1 MENMSLDS
9 LLNDLIAAKTEVE
22 RLKAEINSNVY
33 QERLEQEKAFNKAFA
48 KAQAEFKALSK
59 SMSAEFTTKA
69 GYLIAYSYAPMS
81 AIKDAVVPALNRNG
95 LAISH
100 YEKSGNGL
108 VSVVTVITHE
118 GGYSREWQSPAMVY
132 DAKDARSMRRVVSSL
147 RRYGTLNACGI
158 EESSSDDEHLEYVA
172 EQAEVSQ
179 METGQM
185 NDILQGDYLVKRIR
199 DGIEAALELG
209 ATSDQ
214 LKHWSEAQPSKSVL
228 MELSD
233 FITATKQDVKG

>member
-1 MENMSLDS
+1 MSC
-9 LLNDLIAAKTEVE
+9 KTEVE
-22 RLKAEINSNVY
+22 RLKAEMNSSVC

-69 GYLIAYSYAPMS
+69 GHLIAYSYAPMS
-81 AIKDAVVPALNRNG
+81 AIKDAVMPALNRNG

-172 EQAEVSQ
+172 EQAEVSK
-179 METGQM
+179 M

-199 DGIEAALELG
+199 DGIEVALELG

-228 MELSD
+228 KELSE
-233 FITATKQDVKG
+233 FITATKQA

>member
-1 MENMSLDS
+1 MENMSLES
-9 LLNDLIAAKTEVE
+9 LLNELVAAKTEVE
-22 RLKAEINSNVY
+22 RLKAEMNSSVC

-48 KAQAEFKALSK
+48 KAQAEFKSLSK
-59 SMSAEFTTKA
+59 SMSAEFTTKT
-69 GYLIAYSYAPMS
+69 GHLIAYSYAPMS
-81 AIKDAVVPALNRNG
+81 AIKDAVMPALNRNG

-179 METGQM
+179 M
-185 NDILQGDYLVKRIR
+185 NDVLQGDYLVKRIR
-199 DGIEAALELG
+199 DGIEVALELG

-214 LKHWSEAQPSKSVL
+214 LKHWSESQPSKSVL
-228 MELSD
+228 KELSD
-233 FITATKQDVKG
+233 FITATKNVN

>member
-1 MENMSLDS
+1 M
-9 LLNDLIAAKTEVE
+9 
-22 RLKAEINSNVY
+22 NSNVY

-59 SMSAEFTTKA
+59 SMTAEFTTKS
-69 GYLIAYSYAPMS
+69 GHLIAYSYAPMS
-81 AIKDAVVPALNRNG
+81 AIKDAVMPALNRNG

-179 METGQM
+179 MEIGQM
-185 NDILQGDYLVKRIR
+185 NDVLQGDYLVKRIR

-228 MELSD
+228 KELSD
-233 FITATKQDVKG
+233 FITATKQA

>member
-1 MENMSLDS
+1 MENMSLES
-9 LLNDLIAAKTEVE
+9 LLNELVAAKTEVE
-22 RLKAEINSNVY
+22 RLKAEMNSSVC
-33 QERLEQEKAFNKAFA
+33 QERLEQEKAFN
-48 KAQAEFKALSK
+48 KALSK
-59 SMSAEFTTKA
+59 SMSAEFTTKT
-69 GYLIAYSYAPMS
+69 GHLIAYSYAPMS
-81 AIKDAVVPALNRNG
+81 AIKDAVMPALNRNG

-179 METGQM
+179 MEIGQM
-185 NDILQGDYLVKRIR
+185 NDVLQGDYLVKRIR
-199 DGIEAALELG
+199 DGIEVALELG

-214 LKHWSEAQPSKSVL
+214 LKHWSESQPSKSVL
-228 MELSD
+228 KELSD
-233 FITATKQDVKG
+233 FITATKQA

>member
-59 SMSAEFTTKA
+59 SMSAELTTKS
-69 GYLIAYSYAPMS
+69 GHLIAYSYAPMS
-81 AIKDAVVPALNRNG
+81 AIKDAVMPALNRNG

-179 METGQM
+179 MEIGQM
-185 NDILQGDYLVKRIR
+185 NDVLQGDYLVKRIR

-228 MELSD
+228 KELSE
-233 FITATKQDVKG
+233 FITATKQA

>member
-1 MENMSLDS
+1 MEDS

-59 SMSAEFTTKA
+59 SMSAEFTTKT
-69 GYLIAYSYAPMS
+69 GHLIAYSYAPMS
-81 AIKDAVVPALNRNG
+81 AIKDAVMPALNRNG

-100 YEKSGNGL
+100 YEKSANGL

-185 NDILQGDYLVKRIR
+185 YLSIGMQKTKNRKKIP
-199 DGIEAALELG
+199 
-209 ATSDQ
+209 TQ
-214 LKHWSEAQPSKSVL
+214 LKRYLILFKICWI
-228 MELSD
+228 
-233 FITATKQDVKG
+233 ITSMILERLYLLNGC

>member
-1 MENMSLDS
+1 MEDS

-22 RLKAEINSNVY
+22 RLKAEIKSNVY

-59 SMSAEFTTKA
+59 SMSAEFTTKT
-69 GYLIAYSYAPMS
+69 GHLIAYSYAPMS
-81 AIKDAVVPALNRNG
+81 AIKDAVMPALNRNG

-100 YEKSGNGL
+100 YEKSANGL

-199 DGIEAALELG
+199 DGIVAALELG

-233 FITATKQDVKG
+233 FITATKQENVN

>member
-1 MENMSLDS
+1 MENMSLES
-9 LLNDLIAAKTEVE
+9 LLNELVAAKTEVE
-22 RLKAEINSNVY
+22 RLKAEMNSSVC

-69 GYLIAYSYAPMS
+69 GHLIAYSYAPMS
-81 AIKDAVVPALNRNG
+81 AIKDAVMPALNRNG

-172 EQAEVSQ
+172 EQAEVSK
-179 METGQM
+179 M

-199 DGIEAALELG
+199 DGIEVALELG

-214 LKHWSEAQPSKSVL
+214 LKHWSESQPSKSVL
-228 MELSD
+228 KELSD
-233 FITATKQDVKG
+233 FITATKQA

>member
-1 MENMSLDS
+1 MSLES
-9 LLNDLIAAKTEVE
+9 LLNELVAAKTEVE
-22 RLKAEINSNVY
+22 RLKAEMNSSVC

-48 KAQAEFKALSK
+48 KAQAEFKSLSK
-59 SMSAEFTTKA
+59 SMSAEFTTKT
-69 GYLIAYSYAPMS
+69 GHLIAYSYAPMS
-81 AIKDAVVPALNRNG
+81 AIKDAVMPALNRNG

-179 METGQM
+179 MEIGQM
-185 NDILQGDYLVKRIR
+185 NDVLQGDYLVKRIR
-199 DGIEAALELG
+199 DGIEVALELG

-214 LKHWSEAQPSKSVL
+214 LKHWSESQPSKSVL
-228 MELSD
+228 KELSD
-233 FITATKQDVKG
+233 FITATKQA

>member
-22 RLKAEINSNVY
+22 RLKAEMNSNVY

-59 SMSAEFTTKA
+59 SMTAEFTTK
-69 GYLIAYSYAPMS
+69 
-81 AIKDAVVPALNRNG
+81 
-95 LAISH
+95 
-100 YEKSGNGL
+100 SGHL
-108 VSVVTVITHE
+108 VITHE
-118 GGYSREWQSPAMVY
+118 GGYSREWQSPSMVY

-172 EQAEVSQ
+172 EVSQ

-185 NDILQGDYLVKRIR
+185 NDVLQGDYLVKRIR

-214 LKHWSEAQPSKSVL
+214 LKHWSESQPSKSVL
-228 MELSD
+228 KELSD
-233 FITATKQDVKG
+233 FITATKQA

>member
-1 MENMSLDS
+1 MENENMSLI
-9 LLNDLIAAKTEVE
+9 NELIAAKAEVE
-22 RLKAEINSNVY
+22 RLKAEMNSGVC

-48 KAQAEFKALSK
+48 KAQAEFKSLSK
-59 SMSAEFTTKA
+59 SMSAEFTTKT
-69 GYLIAYSYAPMS
+69 GHLIAYSYAPMS
-81 AIKDAVVPALNRNG
+81 AIKDAVMPALNRNG

-179 METGQM
+179 MEIGQM
-185 NDILQGDYLVKRIR
+185 NDVLQGDYLVKRIR
-199 DGIEAALELG
+199 DGIEVALELG

-214 LKHWSEAQPSKSVL
+214 LKHWSESQPSKSVL
-228 MELSD
+228 KELSD
-233 FITATKQDVKG
+233 FMTATKQA

>member
-1 MENMSLDS
+1 MSLES
-9 LLNDLIAAKTEVE
+9 LLNELVAAKTEVE
-22 RLKAEINSNVY
+22 RLKAEMNSSVC

-69 GYLIAYSYAPMS
+69 GHLIAYSYAPMS
-81 AIKDAVVPALNRNG
+81 AIKDAVMPALNRNG

-158 EESSSDDEHLEYVA
+158 EESSSDDEHLEYVV
-172 EQAEVSQ
+172 EQAEVSK
-179 METGQM
+179 M

-199 DGIEAALELG
+199 DGIEVALELG

-214 LKHWSEAQPSKSVL
+214 LKHWSESQPSKSVL
-228 MELSD
+228 KELSD
-233 FITATKQDVKG
+233 FITATKQA

>member
-22 RLKAEINSNVY
+22 RLKAEMNSNVY

-69 GYLIAYSYAPMS
+69 GHLIAYSYAPMS
-81 AIKDAVVPALNRNG
+81 AIKDAVMPALNRNG

-147 RRYGTLNACGI
+147 KRYGTLNACGI

-179 METGQM
+179 MEIGQM
-185 NDILQGDYLVKRIR
+185 NDVLQGDYLVKRIR

-228 MELSD
+228 KELSE
-233 FITATKQDVKG
+233 FITATKQA

>member
-1 MENMSLDS
+1 MENMSLES
-9 LLNDLIAAKTEVE
+9 LLNELVAAKTEVE
-22 RLKAEINSNVY
+22 RLKAEMNSSVC

-48 KAQAEFKALSK
+48 KAQAEFKSLSK
-59 SMSAEFTTKA
+59 SMSAEFTTKK
-69 GYLIAYSYAPMS
+69 GHLIAYSYAPMS
-81 AIKDAVVPALNRNG
+81 AIKDAVMPALNRNG

-179 METGQM
+179 M

-199 DGIEAALELG
+199 DGIEVALELG

-214 LKHWSEAQPSKSVL
+214 LKHWSESQPSKSVL
-228 MELSD
+228 KELSD
-233 FITATKQDVKG
+233 FITATKQA

>member
-1 MENMSLDS
+1 MSLES
-9 LLNDLIAAKTEVE
+9 LLNELVAAKTEVE
-22 RLKAEINSNVY
+22 RLKAEMNSSVC

-69 GYLIAYSYAPMS
+69 GHLIAYSYAPMS
-81 AIKDAVVPALNRNG
+81 AIKDAVMPALNRNG

-179 METGQM
+179 MEINQM
-185 NDILQGDYLVKRIR
+185 NDVLQGDYLVKRIR
-199 DGIEAALELG
+199 DGIEVALELG

-214 LKHWSEAQPSKSVL
+214 LKHWSESQPSKSVL
-228 MELSD
+228 KELSD
-233 FITATKQDVKG
+233 FITATKQA

>member
-1 MENMSLDS
+1 MENMSLES
-9 LLNDLIAAKTEVE
+9 LLNELVAAKTEVE
-22 RLKAEINSNVY
+22 RLKAEMNSGVC

-48 KAQAEFKALSK
+48 KAQAEFKSLSK
-59 SMSAEFTTKA
+59 SMSAEFTTKT
-69 GYLIAYSYAPMS
+69 GHLIAYSYAPMS
-81 AIKDAVVPALNRNG
+81 AIKDAVMPALNRNG

-179 METGQM
+179 M

-199 DGIEAALELG
+199 DGIEVALELG

-214 LKHWSEAQPSKSVL
+214 LKHWSESQPSKSVL
-228 MELSD
+228 KELSD
-233 FITATKQDVKG
+233 FITATKQA

>member
-22 RLKAEINSNVY
+22 RLKAEMNSNVY

-69 GYLIAYSYAPMS
+69 GHLIAYSYAPMS
-81 AIKDAVVPALNRNG
+81 AIKDAVMPALNRNG

-179 METGQM
+179 MEIGQM
-185 NDILQGDYLVKRIR
+185 NDVLQGDYLVKRIR

-228 MELSD
+228 KELSE
-233 FITATKQDVKG
+233 FITATKQA

>member
-1 MENMSLDS
+1 MENMSLES
-9 LLNDLIAAKTEVE
+9 LLNELVSAKTEVE
-22 RLKAEINSNVY
+22 RLKAEMNSSVC

-69 GYLIAYSYAPMS
+69 GHLIAYSYAPMS
-81 AIKDAVVPALNRNG
+81 AIKDAVMPALNRNG

-172 EQAEVSQ
+172 EQAEVSK
-179 METGQM
+179 M

-199 DGIEAALELG
+199 DGIEVALELG

-214 LKHWSEAQPSKSVL
+214 LKHWSESQPSKSVL
-228 MELSD
+228 KELSD
-233 FITATKQDVKG
+233 FITATKQA

>member
-1 MENMSLDS
+1 MENMSLES
-9 LLNDLIAAKTEVE
+9 LLNELVAAKTEVE
-22 RLKAEINSNVY
+22 RLKAEMNSSVC

-48 KAQAEFKALSK
+48 KAQAEFKSLSK

-69 GYLIAYSYAPMS
+69 GHLIAYSYAPMS
-81 AIKDAVVPALNRNG
+81 AIKDAVMPALNRNG

-158 EESSSDDEHLEYVA
+158 EESSFDDEHLEYVA
-172 EQAEVSQ
+172 EQAEVSK
-179 METGQM
+179 M

-199 DGIEAALELG
+199 DGIEVALELG

-214 LKHWSEAQPSKSVL
+214 LKHWSESQPSKSVL
-228 MELSD
+228 KELSD
-233 FITATKQDVKG
+233 FITATKQA

>member
-1 MENMSLDS
+1 MENVSLES
-9 LLNDLIAAKTEVE
+9 LLNELVAAKTEVE
-22 RLKAEINSNVY
+22 RLKAEMNSSVC

-69 GYLIAYSYAPMS
+69 GHLIAYSYAPMS
-81 AIKDAVVPALNRNG
+81 AIKDAVMPALNRNG

-172 EQAEVSQ
+172 EQAEVSK
-179 METGQM
+179 M

-199 DGIEAALELG
+199 DGIEVALELG
-209 ATSDQ
+209 ATSEQ

-228 MELSD
+228 KELSE
-233 FITATKQDVKG
+233 FITATKQA

>member
-1 MENMSLDS
+1 MSLDS

-22 RLKAEINSNVY
+22 RLKAEMNSNVY

-69 GYLIAYSYAPMS
+69 GHLIAYSYAPMS
-81 AIKDAVVPALNRNG
+81 AIKDAVMPALNRNG

-179 METGQM
+179 MEIGQM
-185 NDILQGDYLVKRIR
+185 NDVLQGDYLVKRIR

-228 MELSD
+228 KELSE
-233 FITATKQDVKG
+233 FITATKQA

>member
-1 MENMSLDS
+1 MENMSLES
-9 LLNDLIAAKTEVE
+9 LLNELVSAKTEVE
-22 RLKAEINSNVY
+22 RLKAELNSNVC

-59 SMSAEFTTKA
+59 SMSAEFTTKT
-69 GYLIAYSYAPMS
+69 GHLIAYSYAPMS
-81 AIKDAVVPALNRNG
+81 AIKDAVMPALNRNG

-179 METGQM
+179 MEINQM
-185 NDILQGDYLVKRIR
+185 NDVLQGDYLVKRIR
-199 DGIEAALELG
+199 DGIEVALELG
-209 ATSDQ
+209 ATSEQ
-214 LKHWSEAQPSKSVL
+214 LKHWSESQPSKSVL
-228 MELSD
+228 KELSD
-233 FITATKQDVKG
+233 FITATKQA

>member
-1 MENMSLDS
+1 MENMSLES
-9 LLNDLIAAKTEVE
+9 LLNELVAAKTEVE
-22 RLKAEINSNVY
+22 RLKAEMNSSVC

-69 GYLIAYSYAPMS
+69 GHLIAYSYAPMS
-81 AIKDAVVPALNRNG
+81 AIKDAVMPALNRNG

-179 METGQM
+179 MEIGQM
-185 NDILQGDYLVKRIR
+185 NDVLQGDYLVKRIR
-199 DGIEAALELG
+199 DGIEVALELG

-214 LKHWSEAQPSKSVL
+214 LKHWSESQPSKSVL
-228 MELSD
+228 KELSD
-233 FITATKQDVKG
+233 FITATKQA

>member
-1 MENMSLDS
+1 MENMSLES
-9 LLNDLIAAKTEVE
+9 LLNELVAAKTEVE
-22 RLKAEINSNVY
+22 RLKAEMNSSVC

-48 KAQAEFKALSK
+48 KAQAEFKSLSK
-59 SMSAEFTTKA
+59 SMSAEFTTKT
-69 GYLIAYSYAPMS
+69 GHLIAYSYAPMS
-81 AIKDAVVPALNRNG
+81 AIKDAVMPALNRNG

-179 METGQM
+179 MEIGQM
-185 NDILQGDYLVKRIR
+185 NDVLQGDYLVKRIR
-199 DGIEAALELG
+199 DGIEVALELG

-214 LKHWSEAQPSKSVL
+214 LKHWSESQPSKSVL
-228 MELSD
+228 KELSD
-233 FITATKQDVKG
+233 FITATKNVN

>member
-1 MENMSLDS
+1 MENMSLES
-9 LLNDLIAAKTEVE
+9 LLNELVAAKTEVE
-22 RLKAEINSNVY
+22 RLKAEMNSGVC

-48 KAQAEFKALSK
+48 KAQAEFKSLSK
-59 SMSAEFTTKA
+59 SMSAEFTTKT
-69 GYLIAYSYAPMS
+69 GHLIAYSYAPMS
-81 AIKDAVVPALNRNG
+81 AIKDAVMPALNRNG

-179 METGQM
+179 MEISQM
-185 NDILQGDYLVKRIR
+185 NDVLQGDYLVKRIR
-199 DGIEAALELG
+199 DGINAALELG

-214 LKHWSEAQPSKSVL
+214 LKHWSESQPSKSVL
-228 MELSD
+228 KELSD
-233 FITATKQDVKG
+233 FITATKQA

>member
-1 MENMSLDS
+1 MEDS

-59 SMSAEFTTKA
+59 SMSAEFTTKT
-69 GYLIAYSYAPMS
+69 GHLIAYSYAPMS
-81 AIKDAVVPALNRNG
+81 AIKDAVMPALNRNG

-100 YEKSGNGL
+100 YEKSANGL

-179 METGQM
+179 MEIGQM
-185 NDILQGDYLVKRIR
+185 NDVLQGDYLVKRIR
-199 DGIEAALELG
+199 DGIEVALELG

-214 LKHWSEAQPSKSVL
+214 LKHWSESQPSKSVL
-228 MELSD
+228 KELSD
-233 FITATKQDVKG
+233 FITATKQA

>member
-1 MENMSLDS
+1 MENMSLES
-9 LLNDLIAAKTEVE
+9 LLNELVAAKTEVE
-22 RLKAEINSNVY
+22 RLKAEMNSSVC
-33 QERLEQEKAFNKAFA
+33 QERLEQEKSFNKAFA

-59 SMSAEFTTKA
+59 SMSAEFTTKT
-69 GYLIAYSYAPMS
+69 GHLIAYSYAPMS
-81 AIKDAVVPALNRNG
+81 AIKDAVMPALNRNG

-179 METGQM
+179 MEIGQM
-185 NDILQGDYLVKRIR
+185 NDVLQGDYLVKRIR
-199 DGIEAALELG
+199 DGIEVALELG

-214 LKHWSEAQPSKSVL
+214 LKHWSESQPSKSVL
-228 MELSD
+228 KELSD
-233 FITATKQDVKG
+233 FITATKQA

>member
-1 MENMSLDS
+1 MENMSLES
-9 LLNDLIAAKTEVE
+9 LLNELVAAKTEVE
-22 RLKAEINSNVY
+22 RLKAEMNSSVC

-59 SMSAEFTTKA
+59 SMSAEFTTKT
-69 GYLIAYSYAPMS
+69 GHLIAYSYAPMS
-81 AIKDAVVPALNRNG
+81 AIKDAVMPALNRNG

-179 METGQM
+179 MEIGQM
-185 NDILQGDYLVKRIR
+185 NDVLQGDYLVKRIR
-199 DGIEAALELG
+199 DGIEVALELG

-214 LKHWSEAQPSKSVL
+214 LKHWSESQPSKSVL
-228 MELSD
+228 KELSD
-233 FITATKQDVKG
+233 FITATKQAN

>member
-1 MENMSLDS
+1 MSLES
-9 LLNDLIAAKTEVE
+9 LLNELVAAKTEVE
-22 RLKAEINSNVY
+22 RLKAEMNSGVC

-48 KAQAEFKALSK
+48 KAQAEFKSLSK
-59 SMSAEFTTKA
+59 SMSAEFTTKT
-69 GYLIAYSYAPMS
+69 GHLIAYSYAPMS
-81 AIKDAVVPALNRNG
+81 AIKDAVMPALNRNG

-179 METGQM
+179 MEISQM
-185 NDILQGDYLVKRIR
+185 NDVLQGDYLVKRIR
-199 DGIEAALELG
+199 DGINAALELG

-214 LKHWSEAQPSKSVL
+214 LKHWSESQPSKSVL
-228 MELSD
+228 KELSD
-233 FITATKQDVKG
+233 FITATKQA

>member
-1 MENMSLDS
+1 MENMSLES
-9 LLNDLIAAKTEVE
+9 LLNELVAAKTEVE
-22 RLKAEINSNVY
+22 RLKAEMNSSVC

-69 GYLIAYSYAPMS
+69 GHLIAYSYAPMS
-81 AIKDAVVPALNRNG
+81 AIKDAVMPALNRNG

-172 EQAEVSQ
+172 EQAEVSK
-179 METGQM
+179 M

-199 DGIEAALELG
+199 DGIEVALELG
-209 ATSDQ
+209 ATSEQ
-214 LKHWSEAQPSKSVL
+214 LKHWSESQPSKSVL
-228 MELSD
+228 KELSD
-233 FITATKQDVKG
+233 FITATKQA

>member
-69 GYLIAYSYAPMS
+69 GHLIAYSYAPMS
-81 AIKDAVVPALNRNG
+81 AIKDAVMPALNRNG

-179 METGQM
+179 MEIGQM
-185 NDILQGDYLVKRIR
+185 NDVLQGDYLVKRIR

-228 MELSD
+228 KELSE
-233 FITATKQDVKG
+233 FITATKQA

>member
-22 RLKAEINSNVY
+22 RLKAEMNSNVY
-33 QERLEQEKAFNKAFA
+33 QERLEQEKAFKKAFA

-59 SMSAEFTTKA
+59 SMTAEFTTKS
-69 GYLIAYSYAPMS
+69 GHLIAYSYAPMS
-81 AIKDAVVPALNRNG
+81 AIKDAVMPALNRNG

-179 METGQM
+179 MEIGQM
-185 NDILQGDYLVKRIR
+185 NDVLQGDYLVKRIR

-228 MELSD
+228 KELSD
-233 FITATKQDVKG
+233 FITATKQA

>member
-1 MENMSLDS
+1 MENMELNSLMK
-9 LLNDLIAAKTEVE
+9 DLIAAKTEVE

-33 QERLEQEKAFNKAFA
+33 QERLEQEKAFNKAFS
-48 KAQAEFKALSK
+48 KAQAEFKPLSK
-59 SMSAEFTTKA
+59 SMAAEFKTKS
-69 GYLIAYSYAPMS
+69 GHLIAYSYASMA
-81 AIKDAVVPALNRNG
+81 AIKAAVVPALNRNG

-118 GGYSREWQSPAMVY
+118 GGYSREWQSPAMIY
-132 DAKDARSMRRVVSSL
+132 DANDPRSMRRVVSSL

-158 EESSSDDEHLEYVA
+158 EESDSDEHLEYV
-172 EQAEVSQ
+172 S
-179 METGQM
+179 QM
-185 NDILQGDYLVKRIR
+185 NDVLQGDYLVKRIR
-199 DGIEAALELG
+199 DGIEVALELG
-209 ATSDQ
+209 ATSEQ

-233 FITATKQDVKG
+233 FITATKQA